1 MEPLSESLV
10 FGVRS
15 EMLGRLVAQQFGLY
29 TKYDPH
35 RCIEELFFEAI
46 VGVCCAA

>member
-1 MEPLSESLV
+1 MEPLSESLI

-15 EMLGRLVAQQFGLY
+15 EMLGCLVAQQFGLH

-35 RCIEELFFEAI
+35 RCIVELLLEAI
-46 VGVCCAA
+46 VGICCAA